1 MKTVHDM
8 ARRNAEASAPVR
20 CASMLQEGAR
30 FAGVPPANGRD
41 LVRSC
46 LLAAML
52 AAPLAAA
59 AADDLGTLKA
69 DVEDLKRQVREAS
82 EWKNSESHAH
92 LAGYGAVT
100 YTDTKESGVNDSF
113 DLVRFNPIFHYQF
126 LDTVLLEGEL
136 ELNILSDGDTETKLE
151 YLSIDFFLN
160 DYMALVAGKFLSPL
174 GQFRQNLHPLWINKL
189 ASAPPGF
196 GEDQALPMSEI
207 GLQLR
212 GGAPLGAAR
221 MNYAVYVGNGP
232 ELEADGGEI
241 EAIMT
246 DGVTRNQDGKK
257 VVGARVGILPIPRLE
272 IGVSAASGEA
282 TVTTNGGT
290 ALTGDPVRDYDAFG
304 LDFSYSTGGLKLLA
318 ESMRQEVGAT
328 SGGVAPMGGDWK
340 TWYAQVSY
348 LVPQTKWEGVLRY
361 ADYDSP
367 HPSQDQKQKA
377 LGVNYWIAPH
387 AAAKL
392 TFESNDGQAGT
403 ATDANRIL
411 AQIAYGF

>member
-1 MKTVHDM
+1 MKNVRDM
-8 ARRNAEASAPVR
+8 ARRNAVISAPVR
-20 CASMLQEGAR
+20 RASMLQAR
-30 FAGVPPANGRD
+30 VMFAGVPFANGRD
-41 LVRSC
+41 LVGSC
-46 LLAAML
+46 LLAAIL

-59 AADDLGTLKA
+59 AADDVETLKA
-69 DVEDLKRQVREAS
+69 DVEALKKEVREAG
-82 EWKNSESHAH
+82 EWKRAESHAH

-113 DLVRFNPIFHYQF
+113 NLVRFNPIFHYQF
-126 LDTVLLEGEL
+126 LDSVLLESEL
-136 ELNILSDGDTETKLE
+136 ELNINSDGDTETKLE
-151 YLSIDFFLN
+151 YLTIDFILN

-232 ELEADGGEI
+232 ELEAEMGELM
-241 EAIMT
+241 AIMT
-246 DGVTRNQDGKK
+246 DGVTRNEDGKK
-257 VVGARVGILPIPRLE
+257 VVGARVGFLPIPRLE
-272 IGVSAASGEA
+272 IGVSAASGQA
-282 TVTTNGGT
+282 TVTMDSGT
-290 ALTGDPVRDYDAFG
+290 ALTGDPVRDYDARG
-304 LDFSYSTGGLKLLA
+304 VDFSYSTGGLKLLA
-318 ESMRQEVGAT
+318 ESMQQEIGDA
-328 SGGVAPMGGDWK
+328 SGSVAPMGGEWK

-348 LVPQTKWEGVLRY
+348 LIPQTKWEGVLRY

-367 HPSQDQKQKA
+367 LASQDQKQTA
-377 LGVNYWIAPH
+377 FGVNYWVAPH
-387 AAAKL
+387 AVAKL

-403 ATDANRIL
+403 AADANRIL
-411 AQIAYGF
+411 AQLAYGF

>member
-8 ARRNAEASAPVR
+8 ARRNAEAFTPAR
-20 CASMLQEGAR
+20 RTSMLREATR
-30 FAGVPPANGRD
+30 FAGVPPANDYG
-41 LVRSC
+41 LVRRC
-46 LLAAML
+46 LLAVML
-52 AAPLAAA
+52 AAPLAATA
-59 AADDLGTLKA
+59 AEDIAGIKAEVEELK
-69 DVEDLKRQVREAS
+69 KQVQEAV
-82 EWKNSESHAH
+82 EWKRAESHAH

-126 LDTVLLEGEL
+126 LDTVLLESEL
-136 ELNILSDGDTETKLE
+136 ELNILSDGETETKLE
-151 YLSIDFFLN
+151 YLSVDFFLN

-196 GEDQALPMSEI
+196 GEDQAIPMSEI

-221 MNYAVYVGNGP
+221 LNYAVYVGNGP
-232 ELEADGGEI
+232 ELEAEMGEI
-241 EAIMT
+241 MAIMT

-282 TVTTNGGT
+282 TVTMNDDL
-290 ALTGDPVRDYDAFG
+290 ALTGDPVRDYDALG
-304 LDFSYSTGGLKLLA
+304 ADFSYSTGGLKFLA
-318 ESMRQEVGAT
+318 EYMKQEIGDE
-328 SGGVAPMGGDWK
+328 SGSVAPMGGDWR
-340 TWYAQVSY
+340 TWYAQASY
-348 LVPQTKWEGVLRY
+348 LIPQTKWEGVLRY

-367 HPSQDQKQKA
+367 NASQDQKQTA
-377 LGVNYWIAPH
+377 LGVNYWVAPH
-387 AAAKL
+387 AVAKL
-392 TFESNDGQAGT
+392 TFESNDGQVGT
-403 ATDANRIL
+403 AADANRIL

>member
-1 MKTVHDM
+1 MKIVRDITC
-8 ARRNAEASAPVR
+8 RNAEASASDR
-20 CASMLQEGAR
+20 RASILQVGAM
-30 FAGVPPANGRD
+30 FTGVPPANGHH

-46 LLAAML
+46 LLAAIL
-52 AAPLAAA
+52 AVPLAVVAA
-59 AADDLGTLKA
+59 EDIDSLKA
-69 DVEDLKRQVREAS
+69 DVEALKKEVREAG
-82 EWKNSESHAH
+82 EWKRAESHAH

-100 YTDTKESGVNDSF
+100 YTDTRQPGVNDSF

-126 LDTVLLEGEL
+126 LDTVLLESEL
-136 ELNILSDGDTETKLE
+136 ELNINSDGSTETKLE
-151 YLSIDFFLN
+151 YLSVDFFLN

-212 GGAPLGAAR
+212 GGAPIGAAR
-221 MNYAVYVGNGP
+221 LNYAVYVGNGP
-232 ELEADGGEI
+232 ELEADGGEV

-246 DGVTRNQDGKK
+246 DGVTRNQDNKK
-257 VVGARVGILPIPRLE
+257 IIGARVGILPIPRLE
-272 IGVSAASGEA
+272 IGLSAASSKA
-282 TVTTNGGT
+282 TVTKNGGA
-290 ALTGDPVRDYDAFG
+290 ALIGDPARDYDAFG
-304 LDFSYSTGGLKLLA
+304 VDFAYSTGGLKFLA
-318 ESMRQEVGAT
+318 ESMRQKVGAA
-328 SGGVAPMGGDWK
+328 SGGVAPLGGEWK
-340 TWYAQVSY
+340 TWYAQASY
-348 LVPQTKWEGVLRY
+348 LFPQTKWEGVLRY

-367 HPSQDQKQKA
+367 HASQDQKQTA
-377 LGVNYWIAPH
+377 FGVNYWIAPH

-392 TFESNDGQAGT
+392 NFESNDGQAGT

>member
-1 MKTVHDM
+1 M

-212 GGAPLGAAR
+212 GGAPVGAAR
-221 MNYAVYVGNGP
+221 LNYAVYVGNGP

-328 SGGVAPMGGDWK
+328 SGGVAPMGGD
-340 TWYAQVSY
+340 
-348 LVPQTKWEGVLRY
+348 
-361 ADYDSP
+361 
-367 HPSQDQKQKA
+367 
-377 LGVNYWIAPH
+377 
-387 AAAKL
+387 
-392 TFESNDGQAGT
+392 
-403 ATDANRIL
+403 
-411 AQIAYGF
+411 